1 MTKAGNQSKSQE
13 EHQIFHAE
21 CVIGELR
28 SRYSIRANKESQ
40 GAFRN
45 DDITSASRCD
55 NRVSG
60 GPSRTEAEH
69 PQPRFG
75 AIDGPSSRIRKTKKK
90 SAPDK
95 SHALPLDRCVSDA
108 DPPDFFAGV
117 GRSSPSLALRNQLR
131 FRSAAGPQG
140 DSITTLPSA

>member
-1 MTKAGNQSKSQE
+1 MPDSQLTPSPVRQV
-13 EHQIFHAE
+13 HFT
-21 CVIGELR
+21 C
-28 SRYSIRANKESQ
+28 
-40 GAFRN
+40 
-45 DDITSASRCD
+45 
-55 NRVSG
+55 

-69 PQPRFG
+69 TQPRFG
-75 AIDGPSSRIRKTKKK
+75 AIGGSSSRILKTKKK
-90 SAPDK
+90 SAPDR

-108 DPPDFFAGV
+108 DPPGFFAGV